1 MTSRGLGTRSRERLA
16 ALLRKRAGT
25 VTPAEAAE
33 ILRVPSEKAARLL
46 AAWAR
51 SGWMSRVRRGLYV
64 PVPLEASTTEGPL
77 DDPWLVATA
86 IFSPCYIGGW
96 SAAEHWALTEQI
108 FRSVCVM
115 TTTRPRNR
123 EPNLKGTQFAL
134 RTVQESALFGLKT
147 VWRGRTRV
155 QVSDPARTVVD
166 MLADPA
172 LAGGIRPA
180 ADVLKAFLRDHEKTI
195 RALLDYGDRLD
206 NGAIFKRLGFLLESE
221 DLGHPDLVAACRK
234 RLRSGYVKLDPSIPV
249 PRLVTAWGLW
259 VPKRWT
265 VERSRD

>member
-1 MTSRGLGTRSRERLA
+1 MKPRGLGPRSRERLA

-33 ILRVPSEKAARLL
+33 ILRIPIQKATRLL

-51 SGWMSRVRRGLYV
+51 NGWLSRVRRGLYV
-64 PVPLEASTTEGPL
+64 PVPLEAATTEGPL
-77 DDPWLVATA
+77 DDPWLVASA
-86 IFSPCYIGGW
+86 LFSPCYIGGW

-115 TTTRPRNR
+115 TATRPRNR
-123 EPNLKGTQFAL
+123 EPVLKGTPFVL
-134 RTVQESALFGLKT
+134 HTVQASSLFGLRT
-147 VWRGRTRV
+147 VWRGRARV

-166 MLADPA
+166 MLANPA
-172 LAGGIRPA
+172 LAGGIRPV
-180 ADVLKAFLRDHEKTI
+180 ADVLKAFLRDHAKSVPT
-195 RALLDYGDRLD
+195 LLDYADRLE

-221 DLGHPDLVAACRK
+221 GLDEKGLVAACRK

-259 VPKRWT
+259 VPKRWAA
-265 VERSRD
+265 ERGRD

>member
-1 MTSRGLGTRSRERLA
+1 MTPRGLSLRSRERLA
-16 ALLRKRAGT
+16 ALLRKHPGT
-25 VTPAEAAE
+25 VTPKEAAA
-33 ILRVPSEKAARLL
+33 ILPVPARKAARLL

-51 SGWMSRVRRGLYV
+51 SGWLSRVRRGLYV

-77 DDPWLVATA
+77 DDPWLVAA
-86 IFSPCYIGGW
+86 ALFSPCYIGGW

-115 TTTRPRNR
+115 TATRPRNR
-123 EPNLKGTQFAL
+123 EPVLKGTQFAL

-172 LAGGIRPA
+172 LAGGIRPV

-195 RALLDYGDRLD
+195 PALLDYGDRLD

-221 DLGHPDLVAACRK
+221 HLGHPNLVAACRK
-234 RLRSGYVKLDPSIPV
+234 RLRSGYVKLDPSIPA

-259 VPKRWT
+259 APTRWAA
-265 VERSRD
+265 ERSRD

>member
-1 MTSRGLGTRSRERLA
+1 MTPRGLGPQSRERIA
-16 ALLRKRAGT
+16 ALLRKRTGT

-33 ILRVPSEKAARLL
+33 ILRVPAEKAARLL

-51 SGWMSRVRRGLYV
+51 GGWMSRVRRGLYV
-64 PVPLEASTTEGPL
+64 PVPLEASSAEGPL
-77 DDPWLVATA
+77 DDPWIVATA
-86 IFSPCYIGGW
+86 LFGPCYIGGW
-96 SAAEHWALTEQI
+96 SGAEHWALTEQV

-115 TTTRPRNR
+115 TATRPRNR
-123 EPNLKGTQFAL
+123 APVLKGTQFTL
-134 RTVQESALFGLKT
+134 HTVQESALFGLKT

-180 ADVLKAFLRDHEKTI
+180 ADVLKAFLRDHEKTLP
-195 RALLDYGDRLD
+195 ALLDYGDHLD

-265 VERSRD
+265 AERSRD

>member
-1 MTSRGLGTRSRERLA
+1 
-16 ALLRKRAGT
+16 
-25 VTPAEAAE
+25 
-33 ILRVPSEKAARLL
+33 
-46 AAWAR
+46 
-51 SGWMSRVRRGLYV
+51 
-64 PVPLEASTTEGPL
+64 
-77 DDPWLVATA
+77 
-86 IFSPCYIGGW
+86 
-96 SAAEHWALTEQI
+96 
-108 FRSVCVM
+108 M

-123 EPNLKGTQFAL
+123 EPVLKSTQFAL

-155 QVSDPARTVVD
+155 QISDPARTLVD

-180 ADVLKAFLRDHEKTI
+180 ADVLKAFLRDYEKAI
-195 RALLDYGDRLD
+195 PALLDYGDRLD
-206 NGAIFKRLGFLLESE
+206 NGAVFKRLGFLLESE

-265 VERSRD
+265 AERSRD